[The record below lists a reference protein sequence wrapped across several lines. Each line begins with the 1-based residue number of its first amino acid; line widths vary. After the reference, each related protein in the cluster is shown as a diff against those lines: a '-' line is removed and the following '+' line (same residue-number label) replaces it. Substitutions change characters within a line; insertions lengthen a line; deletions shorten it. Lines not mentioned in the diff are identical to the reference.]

1 MVPSTKLF
9 SKDSRH
15 HLCILGRSV
24 CWIRLH
30 ERGNP
35 TERSLVSS
43 VGSRLSALTFS
54 IPIITVYISV
64 KNESS
69 PSIDLLENMDT
80 YIFNEEL
87 LLVCLN
93 IDLFQASQIL
103 WLHSPWIHH
112 LARDWMQANLRLIY
126 MYVNICI
133 YLIYGI
139 GIELHRLTTTQ

>member
-1 MVPSTKLF
+1 MKEETQLSALY
-9 SKDSRH
+9 
-15 HLCILGRSV
+15 
-24 CWIRLH
+24 
-30 ERGNP
+30 
-35 TERSLVSS
+35 LVSS

-103 WLHSPWIHH
+103 
-112 LARDWMQANLRLIY
+112 
-126 MYVNICI
+126 
-133 YLIYGI
+133 
-139 GIELHRLTTTQ
+139 